1 MDGCQRVLIVALFL
15 IGSYTEILKG
25 HLCTSRIVN
34 VTLLRKKNTHLIAVR
49 RTSEM
54 QPDIDLHD
62 DLQVPFQPAVA
73 NEFTP
78 MTAYLLT
85 GKIWLFIT
93 WGYLYEQELQFSTR
107 DSHYPQLAK
116 ETWRSCRA
124 KNEVGRKCHSQ
135 GVCGFYGNYCKWVNY
150 TTCSRVTLTSGG
162 FSPLET
168 QCFLEAI
175 TVVVWQA

>member
-1 MDGCQRVLIVALFL
+1 
-15 IGSYTEILKG
+15 
-25 HLCTSRIVN
+25 
-34 VTLLRKKNTHLIAVR
+34 
-49 RTSEM
+49 M

-116 ETWRSCRA
+116 ETVTTPSWPRRHG
-124 KNEVGRKCHSQ
+124 EVAEQKM
-135 GVCGFYGNYCKWVNY
+135 KLDVNATHKECVVSMA
-150 TTCSRVTLTSGG
+150 TTVNG
-162 FSPLET
+162 
-168 QCFLEAI
+168 
-175 TVVVWQA
+175 